1 MDTQPKALKRNLFI
15 RYYLN
20 TLNISEAYKQAG
32 FSPND
37 ANANRYFHR
46 DDVQEALEKHAKYVL
61 QKLDISVEKTI
72 KHIAAIA
79 YGNAL
84 DVMEYKDEQWRF
96 KELHELPPWV
106 GVTLRKFD
114 KKKDRVTYSFEPKVP
129 ALKLL
134 LKFLELR
141 AKSLKK
147 NKITIKYE

>member
-1 MDTQPKALKRNLFI
+1 MKTSPSNLKRELFI
-15 RYYLN
+15 RHYLN
-20 TLNISEAYKQAG
+20 TLNITQAYEKAG

-46 DDVQEALEKHAKYVL
+46 EDVQELIQKNAIKAL
-61 QKLDISVEKTI
+61 QKLDISFNKTL
-72 KHIAAIA
+72 KHLAAIA

-84 DVMEYKDEQWRF
+84 DVMEYKNEKWRF

-114 KKKDRVTYSFEPKVP
+114 KKENQIIYSFEPKIP

-134 LKFLELR
+134 LNYLELR
-141 AKSLKK
+141 NKSLKK
-147 NKITIKYE
+147 PTVVVNV